1 MINLDGHACPQPN
14 LSTRVSCFNLLIFYL
29 NSFLQPISPQRGGS
43 NNTSNGSSNSDA
55 GDPSSSS
62 SSNTGAIVGGVV
74 GGIAALVLLGLLVF
88 YLRRK
93 RSSKKQANIIS
104 TGSDFSGVD
113 GSSKSTVRRQP
124 ASAVLSSLPSSAKKG
139 FDGSV
144 SDGRA
149 GGLDQN
155 STVTSRLDGAERGV
169 VTTSGNDGTTT
180 SGDRTGT
187 SESADYGEWLKT
199 ARWEGINLINDI
211 SSDSLAER
219 LKSTPGLAPLHLN
232 PGDLSIDTDENGEYV
247 LLGRGSA
254 GSVFRGTLRG
264 VQPVAG
270 KILLYPGVEAE
281 KAFLKEAAILQHV
294 SRDRN
299 IVQLYGIGA
308 VKDKMVLVMELME
321 GGDLRNA
328 LDNDK
333 DGVLQWQRVGKGI
346 ALDLARGLT
355 ALHSCKVIH
364 RDLKSKNVLLSSF
377 SSGNNSNNITAKLG
391 DVGVAAN
398 LTHSYLSNSNK
409 IVGTLAWS
417 APELLLGRRCDEK
430 VDVYSLGV
438 VLWELATGKMPRRG
452 QIDTPEIAERCP
464 QELADLIVHCTQEE
478 PRARPSAKEVYERIL
493 KI

>member
-1 MINLDGHACPQPN
+1 LQSASSQNDG
-14 LSTRVSCFNLLIFYL
+14 S
-29 NSFLQPISPQRGGS
+29 
-43 NNTSNGSSNSDA
+43 TSNQTSSNDKASGPD
-55 GDPSSSS
+55 DTTSSLF
-62 SSNTGAIVGGVV
+62 AR
-74 GGIAALVLLGLLVF
+74 LGL

-93 RSSKKQANIIS
+93 RPEKKKEPKQTLSSHSNGSSSLATATGTHLAATSPNATRQAASIALSKVPSLGKREGSVRAGEINFSSSRFTENLAAS
-104 TGSDFSGVD
+104 TGTG
-113 GSSKSTVRRQP
+113 
-124 ASAVLSSLPSSAKKG
+124 
-139 FDGSV
+139 
-144 SDGRA
+144 A
-149 GGLDQN
+149 GNRKTLTFN
-155 STVTSRLDGAERGV
+155 A
-169 VTTSGNDGTTT
+169 DGTVN
-180 SGDRTGT
+180 SGYRTDT

-199 ARWEGINLINDI
+199 ARWQGINLINDI

-219 LKSTPGLAPLHLN
+219 LERIPGLGPLHLN
-232 PGDLSIDTDENGEYV
+232 PGDLSIDTDGNGDYI

-270 KILLYPGVEAE
+270 KILLYPGFEAE
-281 KAFLKEAAILQHV
+281 KAFLQEAAILQHV

-333 DGVLQWQRVGKGI
+333 EGVLQWQRGGKGV

-377 SSGNNSNNITAKLG
+377 GAGNNNFTAKLG

-417 APELLLGRRCDEK
+417 APEMLLGRRCDEK
-430 VDVYSLGV
+430 VDVFSLGV
-438 VLWELATGKMPRRG
+438 VLLELATGEMPRRG
-452 QIDTPEIAERCP
+452 QIELPSISERCP
-464 QELADLIVHCTQEE
+464 QQLADLILDCTQEE
-478 PRARPSAKEVYERIL
+478 PRKRPSAKEVYERIL

>member
-1 MINLDGHACPQPN
+1 
-14 LSTRVSCFNLLIFYL
+14 
-29 NSFLQPISPQRGGS
+29 LQPVFAQSDGS
-43 NNTSNGSSNSDA
+43 SSNSTN
-55 GDPSSSS
+55 PSSSADSGSSSNSS

-74 GGIAALVLLGLLVF
+74 GGIAALVLLVLLLL

-93 RSSKKQANIIS
+93 RAAKEKPKTLS
-104 TGSDFSGVD
+104 TAGNGNASGTN
-113 GSSKSTVRRQP
+113 STKSTFTKQ
-124 ASAVLSSLPSSAKKG
+124 SAAVALAKVSSLGRKE
-139 FDGSV
+139 GSF
-144 SDGRA
+144 RA
-149 GGLDQN
+149 GEIFTNNGASD
-155 STVTSRLDGAERGV
+155 SAAPGIARLDSAERGAN
-169 VTTSGNDGTTT
+169 TDSADN
-180 SGDRTGT
+180 RTGT
-187 SESADYGEWLKT
+187 TESADYGEWLKT

-219 LKSTPGLAPLHLN
+219 LESIPGLGPLHLN
-232 PGDLSIDTDENGEYV
+232 PGDLSIDVDESGDYL

-270 KILLYPGVEAE
+270 KILLYPGMEAE
-281 KAFLKEAAILQHV
+281 KAFLKEAAILQRV

-328 LDNDK
+328 LDSDK
-333 DGVLQWQRVGKGI
+333 DGVLHWQRGGKNV
-346 ALDLARGLT
+346 ALDIARGLT

-364 RDLKSKNVLLSSF
+364 RDLKSKNVLLTSF
-377 SSGNNSNNITAKLG
+377 GSGNNNFTAKLG

-398 LTHSYLSNSNK
+398 LTHSYLSNSMK
-409 IVGTLAWS
+409 VVGTLAWS

-438 VLWELATGKMPRRG
+438 ILSELATGEMPRRG
-452 QIDTPEIAERCP
+452 EIYIPEVSERCP
-464 QELADLIVHCTQEE
+464 KELAELIAQCTQEE

>member
-1 MINLDGHACPQPN
+1 
-14 LSTRVSCFNLLIFYL
+14 
-29 NSFLQPISPQRGGS
+29 
-43 NNTSNGSSNSDA
+43 
-55 GDPSSSS
+55 
-62 SSNTGAIVGGVV
+62 
-74 GGIAALVLLGLLVF
+74 
-88 YLRRK
+88 
-93 RSSKKQANIIS
+93 
-104 TGSDFSGVD
+104 
-113 GSSKSTVRRQP
+113 
-124 ASAVLSSLPSSAKKG
+124 
-139 FDGSV
+139 
-144 SDGRA
+144 
-149 GGLDQN
+149 
-155 STVTSRLDGAERGV
+155 
-169 VTTSGNDGTTT
+169 
-180 SGDRTGT
+180 
-187 SESADYGEWLKT
+187 
-199 ARWEGINLINDI
+199 
-211 SSDSLAER
+211 
-219 LKSTPGLAPLHLN
+219 
-232 PGDLSIDTDENGEYV
+232 
-247 LLGRGSA
+247 
-254 GSVFRGTLRG
+254 
-264 VQPVAG
+264 
-270 KILLYPGVEAE
+270 
-281 KAFLKEAAILQHV
+281 
-294 SRDRN
+294 
-299 IVQLYGIGA
+299 
-308 VKDKMVLVMELME
+308 MELME